1 MSFDDA
7 QTAPDATP
15 PGAAPSEATAAPPRR
30 SRLGPLTT
38 GVILVVLGAAW
49 LLDQVGIVD
58 VGVVDVLALVLLVT
72 GLGLLVGTW
81 WGRSRGLILLG
92 VLLAVLLSAAG
103 AVQTT
108 AQNARALSS
117 GGVGQRTWAPGEADD
132 VQPSYE
138 LGVGQATLDLSETAF
153 DDDELE
159 VRAATGMGKLTVVV
173 PQDVDVTVDGTIHLG
188 RMELL
193 GVPTST
199 IGTAS
204 QSVTDTVD
212 QPQAD
217 LSLEVEMG
225 MGKMVVQ
232 RR

>member
-1 MSFDDA
+1 MSFHDA

-15 PGAAPSEATAAPPRR
+15 PSAPPSEATGAPPRR

-108 AQNARALSS
+108 AQNAKALSS

-153 DDDELE
+153 DDELE